1 MKRVFPIVAATMVLF
16 GAAAAHA
23 QGTSSGST
31 ATGGASVNSGMPGAA
46 PNGTTPGALGN
57 STQSLAPSE
66 SGTGSGLSA
75 IPIEPDIGVTP
86 GGPGSQ
92 SFNPSGTPLPGSD
105 IGSSSSSAGSSSA
118 GSSSSGVSSGA
129 GSSSGG

>member
-1 MKRVFPIVAATMVLF
+1 MIFGIAAVQ
-16 GAAAAHA
+16 A
-23 QGTSSGST
+23 QTSSPGSP
-31 ATGGASVNSGMPGAA
+31 AGASPNAGVPGAS

-66 SGTGSGLSA
+66 SGAGSGLGTL
-75 IPIEPDIGVTP
+75 PVEPDIGVTP

-105 IGSSSSSAGSSSA
+105 IGSSSSGSSSA